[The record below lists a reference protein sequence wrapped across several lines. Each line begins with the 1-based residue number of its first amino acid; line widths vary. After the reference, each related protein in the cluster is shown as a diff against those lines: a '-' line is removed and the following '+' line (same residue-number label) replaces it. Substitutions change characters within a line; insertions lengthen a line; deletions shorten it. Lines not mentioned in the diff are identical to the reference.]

1 MSSLST
7 KEEVR
12 QIHIEVLSRTNELIE
27 NLKATN
33 KQNDETVKK
42 EVESLISS
50 IENDNKK
57 LKNLIDELERDGEFE
72 KFSIAFFGQTNAG
85 KSTIIEALRI
95 LFNEENRA
103 KTISDNN
110 EKQQKWQEEHVE
122 HCRKV
127 LIELEDLKKVYSPNR
142 HWKRWTFWLLAAFF
156 TGLMLGKFIA
166 L

>member
-7 KEEVR
+7 KEEI
-12 QIHIEVLSRTNELIE
+12 QKIYTDVLAHTNQLIE
-27 NLKATN
+27 DLKHAN
-33 KQNDETVKK
+33 EQNDDSVKK
-42 EVESLISS
+42 DVELLISN
-50 IENDNKK
+50 IETDNNR

-72 KFSIAFFGQTNAG
+72 KFTIAFFGQTNAG

-103 KTISDNN
+103 KKIFNN
-110 EKQQKWQEEHVE
+110 KEEQKKCQEKHIE

-127 LIELEDLKKVYSPNR
+127 LTELEDLKKVYNPYR
-142 HWKRWTFWLLAAFF
+142 YWKRCAFWLLAAFF

-166 L
+166 F